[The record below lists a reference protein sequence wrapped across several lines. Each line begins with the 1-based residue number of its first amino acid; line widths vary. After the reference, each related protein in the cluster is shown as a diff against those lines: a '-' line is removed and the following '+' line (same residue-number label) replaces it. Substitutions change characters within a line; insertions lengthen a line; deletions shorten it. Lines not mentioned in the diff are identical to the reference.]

1 MFVWITCVSV
11 SYYECRISLFCIYS
25 YLFFPQKNVYV
36 YILYL
41 DVCVYYYYYSYDYQI
56 SLSLSLSF
64 TIYSRMI
71 YSSWSHPKGKYK
83 RRMK

>member
-1 MFVWITCVSV
+1 M
-11 SYYECRISLFCIYS
+11 
-25 YLFFPQKNVYV
+25 
-36 YILYL
+36 LYL

-56 SLSLSLSF
+56 SISLSLSF

-83 RRMK
+83 RRMNE